1 MDSHGRDGPM
11 LVNELVHRPQW
22 MAFAN
27 CRDEPT
33 STFFVDRGGST
44 KRARQLCSECAV
56 RAQCLDAAM
65 ADVEL
70 EGFWGGTSARERA
83 RLRRQAS

>member
-1 MDSHGRDGPM
+1 
-11 LVNELVHRPQW
+11 

-44 KRARQLCSECAV
+44 KRAREVCGGCVV
-56 RAQCLDAAM
+56 RGECLDAAM
-65 ADVEL
+65 ADENL
-70 EGFWGGTSARERA
+70 EGFWGGTSAGERSQ
-83 RLRRQAS
+83 LRRDAS